1 VTIFA
6 RRNPAGNRTVPLVL
20 DQPSAAGPSAT
31 AAADIRPLLRL
42 LDTLRRQ
49 TRRWIWIE
57 SLALVCLCGA
67 AVFWGSLL
75 LDWAIEPPAWVRASL
90 AAAVLLGLAWLLLTK
105 LFMRLARPLADEAL
119 ALVVERAHGGF
130 RDSLSTAIE
139 LAGRPREGVDQQLLA
154 RTTAEAVGMLGAVRP
169 ESLFR
174 RRRLW
179 TLACAGAAAAASI
192 GALAVARPAVADLW
206 TRRMVFLGDQ
216 PWPRRVS
223 LVVEGFPGGV
233 RKAARG
239 GDVDVIV
246 RATAG
251 PAAGGAMD
259 GGWVPAVVDLRSR
272 GAGGWKTER
281 MGMRGGVTEEGQAF
295 GHVLKAVNEDLV
307 LEVRGGD
314 ARVRNLRLEVVE
326 APALAAVEIGYTLP
340 AYLGGGRRQA
350 PASRIVQ
357 VPRGSDV
364 EIVCRSTKPLSAAT
378 MRAVSLGGPRPEE
391 GRPDGDG
398 TDDAGALLAS
408 LAAGADGPPATSL
421 VGTAPSLDGDR
432 TIVVRLTDTDGL
444 VNREPITFVLSATPD
459 EPPRV
464 AVRMR
469 GISNAVT
476 AKARI
481 PLEGSIADDHGL
493 TRADVL
499 LRVAD
504 RPEVARPI
512 ARLRAGVAVIDLPA
526 AAPEIVPLEPLGL
539 EAGNSLGLAVTASD
553 ACTLD
558 GRPNAGTSDVW
569 SLTVVT
575 PEVLMAML
583 EAREIILR
591 RRYESCIA
599 DFSQAR
605 DRFQSGD
612 GGGDDA
618 ELSVAASR
626 LGEATSRA
634 AGETAEI
641 AMAFRDIRMELDN
654 NLLLTPEL
662 DARLI
667 AQIAD
672 PLTAIA
678 VSDLPAVGTA
688 CRKQVDRSAGGNAAA
703 ARVDLVRRADE
714 VLVRMRAVLDR
725 MMELESFNEVI
736 ELLRGVIR
744 TQEEIKAET
753 LQRQKKRAREALE
766 QP

>member
-1 VTIFA
+1 MS
-6 RRNPAGNRTVPLVL
+6 LVL

-119 ALVVERAHGGF
+119 ALVVERAHAGF

-179 TLACAGAAAAASI
+179 TLAVAGAAAAASI

-251 PAAGGAMD
+251 PAAGGGMD

-378 MRAVSLGGPRPEE
+378 MRSVSVGGTRPDE
-391 GRPDGDG
+391 GGPDGDG
-398 TDDAGALLAS
+398 TDDAGELLAS
-408 LAAGADGPPATSL
+408 LAAAANSPPATAL
-421 VGTAPSLDGDR
+421 VGAVPSLDGDR

-444 VNREPITFVLSATPD
+444 VNREPIAFVLSATPD

-493 TRADVL
+493 ARADVL

-512 ARLRAGVAVIDLPA
+512 PRLHAGVAVVELPA
-526 AAPEIVPLEPLGL
+526 AAPEIVALEPLGL

-575 PEVLMAML
+575 PEALMAML

-591 RRYESCIA
+591 RRFESTVA
-599 DFSQAR
+599 DLVQSR
-605 DRFQSGD
+605 DRLATPATNAASAADPDRDAGE
-612 GGGDDA
+612 GDD
-618 ELSVAASR
+618 VARLLEAS
-626 LGEATSRA
+626 TRA
-634 AGETAEI
+634 AGETGELA
-641 AMAFRDIRMELDN
+641 AAFRLIRDELAN
-654 NLLLTPEL
+654 NALLSPEL
-662 DARLI
+662 ENRLVS
-667 AQIAD
+667 QIAD
-672 PLTAIA
+672 PLARIA
-678 VSDLPAVGTA
+678 AVDLPGVAAA
-688 CRKQVDRSAGGNAAA
+688 CR
-703 ARVDLVRRADE
+703 RRAPPEEIVRATDA
-714 VLVRMRAVLDR
+714 VLARMRAVLDR
-725 MMELESFNEVI
+725 MMELESFNEVVD
-736 ELLRGVIR
+736 LLRGLIR
-744 TQEEIKAET
+744 TQEEIRAET
-753 LQRQKKRAREALE
+753 LRRQKQRAREALE

>member
-6 RRNPAGNRTVPLVL
+6 RRNPAGNRTVSLVL

-119 ALVVERAHGGF
+119 ALVVERAHAGF

-179 TLACAGAAAAASI
+179 TLAVAGAAAAASI

-251 PAAGGAMD
+251 PAAGGGMD

-378 MRAVSLGGPRPEE
+378 MRSVSVGGTRPDE
-391 GRPDGDG
+391 GGPDGDG
-398 TDDAGALLAS
+398 TDDAGELLAS
-408 LAAGADGPPATSL
+408 LAAAANSPPATAL
-421 VGTAPSLDGDR
+421 VGAVPSLDGDR

-493 TRADVL
+493 ARADVL

-512 ARLRAGVAVIDLPA
+512 PRLHAGVAVVELPA
-526 AAPEIVPLEPLGL
+526 AAPEIVALEPLGL

-575 PEVLMAML
+575 PEALMAML

-599 DFSQAR
+599 DFAQAR

-612 GGGDDA
+612 RGGDDA

-641 AMAFRDIRMELDN
+641 AAAFRDIRMELDN

-672 PLTAIA
+672 PLAAIA
-678 VSDLPAVGTA
+678 ATDLPAVGTA
-688 CRKQVDRSAGGNAAA
+688 CRKQVDRSAGAGDAA
-703 ARVDLVRRADE
+703 ARADLVRRADE